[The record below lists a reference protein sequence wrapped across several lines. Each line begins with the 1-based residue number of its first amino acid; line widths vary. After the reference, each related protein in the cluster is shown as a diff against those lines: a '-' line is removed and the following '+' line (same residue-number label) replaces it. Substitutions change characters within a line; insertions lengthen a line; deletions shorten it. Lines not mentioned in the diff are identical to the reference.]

1 MVNGLTLVSIFCL
14 TKFCFYIYIFAVCIS
29 DPWGT
34 SDLGEMSVKCWC
46 EGTTDDQSR
55 IVVLYVCMRVRGVC
69 GCAKKDLILIEN
81 LPMEHAK
88 CRPVCGEIKTMGAEA
103 GFFREIQY
111 RKAWWKPQQ
120 NEFL

>member
-1 MVNGLTLVSIFCL
+1 MVLLL
-14 TKFCFYIYIFAVCIS
+14 YIFLPCIY
-29 DPWGT
+29 PILGAPGT
-34 SDLGEMSVKCWC
+34 WGEMSVKCWC

-88 CRPVCGEIKTMGAEA
+88 CRPVCGEIKTTGAEA
-103 GFFREIQY
+103 AFFREIQY